1 MVVLAQL
8 VRASACGVEGHRFEP
23 DIPPQNT
30 HGVVSIN
37 GKMCPTVNR
46 EDWVRVP
53 ATPKNT
59 DVAQRQS
66 GGLQNRRSGFR
77 NSPSVLKKMHSL
89 IGVTS
94 WLQPSTLSGV
104 LRLAEGSNPYG
115 CAKV

>member
-37 GKMCPTVNR
+37 GIMCPTVNR

-53 ATPKNT
+53 ATPKYTAIVKWYNL
-59 DVAQRQS
+59 
-66 GGLQNRRSGFR
+66 GLQNQSSRFE
-77 NSPSVLKKMHSL
+77 P
-89 IGVTS
+89 
-94 WLQPSTLSGV
+94 
-104 LRLAEGSNPYG
+104 
-115 CAKV
+115 